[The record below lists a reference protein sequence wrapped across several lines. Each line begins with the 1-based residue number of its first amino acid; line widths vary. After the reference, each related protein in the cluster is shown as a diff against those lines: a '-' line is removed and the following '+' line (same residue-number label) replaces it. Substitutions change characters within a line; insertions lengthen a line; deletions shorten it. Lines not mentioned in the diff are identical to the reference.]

1 MNYLNAN
8 SSKINFQKTLKRKIY
23 VDKSLLIGPLNELIG
38 TDECY
43 ICITRPRRFGKTINA
58 NMLGA
63 YYTRGL
69 DSGELFQSLQVSESL
84 TYAEHLNQHNVIYI
98 DFSRTPDVCTSYEDY
113 INSIRQNLYNDLLT
127 AYPALQMNSYDSIS
141 QLFRSTGDAFI
152 FILDEWDAIFQF
164 CFMFKKEADSEFS
177 LSLPAFFS

>member
-23 VDKSLLIGPLNELIG
+23 VDKSLLIEPLNELIG

-69 DSGELFQSLQVSESL
+69 DSGELF
-84 TYAEHLNQHNVIYI
+84 
-98 DFSRTPDVCTSYEDY
+98 
-113 INSIRQNLYNDLLT
+113 
-127 AYPALQMNSYDSIS
+127 
-141 QLFRSTGDAFI
+141 
-152 FILDEWDAIFQF
+152 
-164 CFMFKKEADSEFS
+164 
-177 LSLPAFFS
+177 